1 MKKLLLISLLLTSAC
16 SSWGNDPASQFANV
30 TYDENYYRQL
40 EIMRAAACEMSDSS
54 CTPYY
59 VSSY

>member
-30 TYDENYYRQL
+30 SYDNNYYQKMWQMQ
-40 EIMRAAACEMSDSS
+40 EDACEMRKSS
-54 CTPYY
+54 CSPYY
-59 VSSY
+59 VSAY